1 MSCRDLQETIALYA
15 DGDTLE
21 ENVRANVD
29 AHLVACPLC
38 RARLAEFQTLQND
51 LRVLSRPAMPADLLN
66 SVRGAV
72 AVEIKTTQTTQP
84 RQPIIHSEGFRRWLQ
99 FRFMPYAVGTVASL
113 ILTFS
118 LLLSLL
124 SSRSATIAV
133 ENNFAAAVRGADS
146 NSGSILLASNSN
158 RMIEE
163 LTITPS
169 EYAALR
175 VPVANESPSVNPTG
189 ALVALTKS
197 IVRGKMRDDEV
208 VVVADVFGNGVAKIS
223 EVVEAPSSESDLQ
236 ALETALQKDPNEA
249 AFLPARYD
257 NRSDVVRVVLK
268 IQRVDVV
275 EKVETT
281 KNKPKNR

>member
-1 MSCRDLQETIALYA
+1 MSCKDLQEAIALYA

-21 ENVRANVD
+21 ENVRARLD

-38 RARLAEFQTLQND
+38 RVRLAEFQTLQND
-51 LRVLSRPAMPADLLN
+51 LRVLTRPAMPADLLN

-72 AVEIKTTQTTQP
+72 AVEIKTAQKKQP
-84 RQPIIHSEGFRRWLQ
+84 FIYTERFREWLQ

-113 ILTFS
+113 LLTTL

-124 SSRSATIAV
+124 STRSVTV
-133 ENNFAAAVRGADS
+133 ENNLALGETV
-146 NSGSILLASNSN
+146 SGSSSILLAANSNS
-158 RMIEE
+158 MIDE
-163 LTITPS
+163 LAITPS
-169 EYAALR
+169 EYAAMR
-175 VPVANESPSVNPTG
+175 FGVGNESPSVNPTG

-208 VVVADVFGNGVAKIS
+208 VVVADVFGNGVARIS
-223 EVVEAPSSESDLQ
+223 EVVEAPTDESDLE
-236 ALETALQKDPNEA
+236 ALENALQKDPNEA
-249 AFLPARYD
+249 AFLPARLD

-268 IQRVDVV
+268 IQRVDVID
-275 EKVETT
+275 KARTP